1 MVYLNKTVCFDSQWI
16 GKASTNGLAAF
27 GNEVRP
33 LLARNT
39 CEMFISIFLQRQRQ
53 FKAQKHLLL
62 KNRNELM
69 VGMAKCN
76 ALSVQYFNMDILDII
91 QVYGRV

>member
-1 MVYLNKTVCFDSQWI
+1 MAV
-16 GKASTNGLAAF
+16 F
-27 GNEVRP
+27 GSEVRP
-33 LLARNT
+33 LLARKT
-39 CEMFISIFLQRQRQ
+39 CKMFISFSLQRQRQ

-76 ALSVQYFNMDILDII
+76 ALSVQYFNMDILDVV
-91 QVYGRV
+91 QVYGSV

>member
-1 MVYLNKTVCFDSQWI
+1 MAV
-16 GKASTNGLAAF
+16 F
-27 GNEVRP
+27 GSEVRP

-39 CEMFISIFLQRQRQ
+39 CEIFISFSLQRQRQ

-76 ALSVQYFNMDILDII
+76 ALSVQYFNMDILDVV
-91 QVYGRV
+91 QVCGSV

>member
-1 MVYLNKTVCFDSQWI
+1 
-16 GKASTNGLAAF
+16 
-27 GNEVRP
+27 
-33 LLARNT
+33 
-39 CEMFISIFLQRQRQ
+39 MFISFFLQRQRQ

-76 ALSVQYFNMDILDII
+76 ALSVQYFNMDILDVI
-91 QVYGRV
+91 QVYGSV

>member
-1 MVYLNKTVCFDSQWI
+1 
-16 GKASTNGLAAF
+16 
-27 GNEVRP
+27 
-33 LLARNT
+33 
-39 CEMFISIFLQRQRQ
+39 MFISILLQRQRQ

-91 QVYGRV
+91 QVYVRVGGCEGVRMGGLGCEGGRVRV